1 MAEVNL
7 GDHEACTHN
16 TDATIPEVEW
26 REAVES
32 GSFRLPPPL
41 PPLPPSPYPGF
52 AQYVR
57 TIEKK
62 GEALPALLTRSD
74 GATILYAGKF
84 NTVFAEPGMVKT
96 WIGIKAALAA

>member
-32 GSFRLPPPL
+32 GSFRLP